1 MKSFPLLLLAM
12 ATLCPI
18 AIVAQDLS
26 IEADPVAVVMSSNNV
41 MLEVPDTI
49 REGSSNTELDNTVTS
64 KTAAPI
70 IVEFLSNVTSDKT
83 NLRYEWTF
91 SYDSQCE
98 ASFLSRYD
106 ENTDYTFTSAGTVY
120 VQLRIS
126 DEESG
131 SEYYSIPFSITV
143 SESML
148 ELPNAFSPNGDGIN
162 DRYTVRHQSL
172 VSFEAH
178 IFNRWGQE
186 LYSWSIGNIDDG
198 WDGTYKGKTV
208 SNGVYFIVVV
218 AEGADGI
225 EYKKKSSI
233 NVMTGIS
240 DGYNNGTYNQ

>member
-18 AIVAQDLS
+18 AIVAQDLP
-26 IEADPVAVVMSSNNV
+26 IEADPVAVVMSSNNEV
-41 MLEVPDTI
+41 LEVPDTI
-49 REGSSNTELDNTVTS
+49 YEGSSNTELDNTVTS

-98 ASFLSRYD
+98 TSFLSRYD

-131 SEYYSIPFSITV
+131 SEYYSTPFSITV

-172 VSFEAH
+172 V
-178 IFNRWGQE
+178 
-186 LYSWSIGNIDDG
+186 IGNIDDG

-218 AEGADGI
+218 AEGADGV

>member
-18 AIVAQDLS
+18 AIVAQDLP
-26 IEADPVAVVMSSNNV
+26 IEADPVAVVMSSNN
-41 MLEVPDTI
+41 EVHEVGDTI
-49 REGSSNTELDNTVTS
+49 YQGGSYTGP
-64 KTAAPI
+64 API
-70 IVEFLSNVTSDKT
+70 EIRFLSRVTSDRT
-83 NLRYEWTF
+83 NLRYEWAVCT
-91 SYDSQCE
+91 DANCE
-98 ASFLSRYD
+98 NAILTRYD
-106 ENTDYTFTSAGTVY
+106 EDMDYTFMSAGKTY
-120 VQLRIS
+120 IQLRIS
-126 DEESG
+126 DTDSLYVD
-131 SEYYSIPFSITV
+131 YYSLPISITV

>member
-18 AIVAQDLS
+18 AIVAQDLP
-26 IEADPVAVVMSSNNV
+26 IEADPVAVVMSSNNEV
-41 MLEVPDTI
+41 LEVPDTI
-49 REGSSNTELDNTVTS
+49 YEGSSNTELDNTVTS

-98 ASFLSRYD
+98 TSFLSRYD

-131 SEYYSIPFSITV
+131 SGYYSTPFSITV

-148 ELPNAFSPNGDGIN
+148 ELPNAF
-162 DRYTVRHQSL
+162 L
-172 VSFEAH
+172 F
-178 IFNRWGQE
+178 
-186 LYSWSIGNIDDG
+186 
-198 WDGTYKGKTV
+198 
-208 SNGVYFIVVV
+208 VV
-218 AEGADGI
+218 DW
-225 EYKKKSSI
+225 
-233 NVMTGIS
+233 
-240 DGYNNGTYNQ
+240 QH

>member
-18 AIVAQDLS
+18 AIVAQDLP
-26 IEADPVAVVMSSNNV
+26 IEADPVAVVMSSNNEV
-41 MLEVPDTI
+41 QVLEVPDTI
-49 REGSSNTELDNTVTS
+49 YEGSSNTELDNTVTS

-98 ASFLSRYD
+98 TSFLSRYD

-131 SEYYSIPFSITV
+131 SEYYSTPFSITV

-172 VSFEAH
+172 VAH
-178 IFNRWGQE
+178 IQP
-186 LYSWSIGNIDDG
+186 L
-198 WDGTYKGKTV
+198 GTRTI
-208 SNGVYFIVVV
+208 FVV
-218 AEGADGI
+218 DW
-225 EYKKKSSI
+225 
-233 NVMTGIS
+233 
-240 DGYNNGTYNQ
+240 QH

>member
-18 AIVAQDLS
+18 AIVAQDLP
-26 IEADPVAVVMSSNNV
+26 IEADPVAVVMSSNN
-41 MLEVPDTI
+41 EVHEVGDTI
-49 REGSSNTELDNTVTS
+49 YQGGSYTGP
-64 KTAAPI
+64 API
-70 IVEFLSNVTSDKT
+70 EIRFLSRVTSDRT
-83 NLRYEWTF
+83 NLRYEWAVCT
-91 SYDSQCE
+91 DANCE
-98 ASFLSRYD
+98 NAILTRYD
-106 ENTDYTFTSAGTVY
+106 EDMDYTFMSAGTTY
-120 VQLRIS
+120 IQLRIS
-126 DEESG
+126 DTDSLYVD
-131 SEYYSIPFSITV
+131 YYSLPISITV

-162 DRYTVRHQSL
+162 DRYTVTHQSL